1 MEIKQKEDEIAT
13 NLQVYRLA
21 SEYKFLDIEQKVIVQ
36 AVLNA
41 FE

>member
-1 MEIKQKEDEIAT
+1 M
-13 NLQVYRLA
+13 A